1 MCLEWKQALRND
13 AFWENACALRWP
25 FTAKLPIHNFFQYYR
40 SHVISQ
46 QRQRDNLFDEPKY
59 EEWLADT
66 FLMIEAI
73 RGFVFD
79 GRDVKIGDQLE
90 VPEKF
95 GEQMIQLGRAIPA
108 ATKKKGKK

>member
-1 MCLEWKQALRND
+1 MLSTKSGAGLVSGAAPQSSNQEA
-13 AFWENACALRWP
+13 
-25 FTAKLPIHNFFQYYR
+25 T
-40 SHVISQ
+40 
-46 QRQRDNLFDEPKY
+46 
-59 EEWLADT
+59 
-66 FLMIEAI
+66 MIIDAI

-108 ATKKKGKK
+108 VAKKKGKK

>member
-1 MCLEWKQALRND
+1 MLSTKSGAGLVSGAAPQSSNQEA
-13 AFWENACALRWP
+13 
-25 FTAKLPIHNFFQYYR
+25 TM
-40 SHVISQ
+40 
-46 QRQRDNLFDEPKY
+46 
-59 EEWLADT
+59 
-66 FLMIEAI
+66 MIDAI

-95 GEQMIQLGRAIPA
+95 GQQMIQLGRAVPA